1 MIFVARDNCDKI
13 YEGSILVTVV
23 LLSEVALVEL
33 GSHDVKS
40 ITPNLTLQRDDEEHY
55 LMRHFLRREGVQSK
69 DAF

>member
-55 LMRHFLRREGVQSK
+55 LEAFPKEGVQSK